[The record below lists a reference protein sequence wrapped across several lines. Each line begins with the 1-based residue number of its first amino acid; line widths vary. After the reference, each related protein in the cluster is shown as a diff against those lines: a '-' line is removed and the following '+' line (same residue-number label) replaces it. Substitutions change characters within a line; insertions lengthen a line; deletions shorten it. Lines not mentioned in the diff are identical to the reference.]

1 MTPEER
7 KRIVDDAVAHV
18 ERVFAKAR
26 DRHDAHVFTY
36 YDHQRGEY
44 VARLM
49 AEAAER
55 DDDDTAD
62 DEHEDEDDG
71 YSFAVDERR
80 EYGTLWAYNGS
91 VVG

>member
-26 DRHDAHVFTY
+26 ARHDAHVFTR

-62 DEHEDEDDG
+62 DDEHEDDYWRAYLDAEHADNM
-71 YSFAVDERR
+71 ATEWRER
-80 EYGTLWAYNGS
+80 
-91 VVG
+91 